1 MPSDPDRDAGRSVPQ
16 RDPERPRPSLKRELL
31 VNFALLT
38 GAAISLAVL
47 SALIAQLFAPRYAV
61 VGIVL
66 LIVADVLVLFVFGR
80 YLLEKLVLRPVA
92 DLVDAT
98 EELARGNLLAR
109 ATPAAT
115 AELAQLADRF
125 NVMTERLA
133 EAQAELLR
141 AEKLASIGRLAT
153 GIAHEIG
160 NPLSA
165 IGNYVEVFR
174 RRGGDLELLE
184 AVERET
190 DRIDRIVR
198 SLLAYARPQD
208 EAVADVDLVAV
219 VRSAVELLERQGA
232 FQRVRLSVE
241 LPTALPAVR
250 GTLHGL
256 EQALVNLL
264 LNAADAAHDG
274 TVAVG
279 AEQQAFRPEGREAQ
293 RRTDDRAIPEVPRSG
308 SRRPQRPE
316 IAEGTPGV
324 LLWVA
329 DSGDGIPDTE
339 RDVVFDPF
347 FTTKE
352 PGLGTGLGLAIVQ
365 GTVHELGGLVWVED
379 AREGGAAFKIFL
391 PAAGVPAVPAAEL
404 R

>member
-1 MPSDPDRDAGRSVPQ
+1 MNLGIFV
-16 RDPERPRPSLKRELL
+16 
-31 VNFALLT
+31 
-38 GAAISLAVL
+38 GAAITLAVL
-47 SALIAQLFAPRYAV
+47 SALVAQLLDPRHAV

-66 LIVADVLVLFVFGR
+66 LIVGDLAVLLLFGR
-80 YLLEKLVLRPVA
+80 YLLEKLVLRPI
-92 DLVDAT
+92 DELVGVT
-98 EELARGNLLAR
+98 EELGRGNLAAR
-109 ATPAAT
+109 ASPAT
-115 AELAQLADRF
+115 TVELAHLAQRF
-125 NVMTERLA
+125 NAMTERLA

-165 IGNYVEVFR
+165 VGTYVEVMR
-174 RRGGDLELLE
+174 RRGADPDLL
-184 AVERET
+184 ADVERET

-208 EAVADVDLVAV
+208 SAVGHVDPAIVVRGAVDLL
-219 VRSAVELLERQGA
+219 RHQGA
-232 FQRVRLSVE
+232 FQRVQLQVDLPDRLPSVH
-241 LPTALPAVR
+241 
-250 GTLHGL
+250 GTVHGL

-264 LNAADAAHDG
+264 LNAVDAAAGG

-279 AEQQAFRPEGREAQ
+279 ASAQAFQA
-293 RRTDDRAIPEVPRSG
+293 DDRDERRRSDPGAGAIA
-308 SRRPQRPE
+308 RRQAWNRPTRPE
-316 IAEGTPGV
+316 IAAGTPGV

-329 DSGDGIPDTE
+329 DSGPGIPEAD

-347 FTTKE
+347 YSTKE

-365 GTVHELGGLVWVED
+365 GTVHELGGLVWVER

-391 PAAGVPAVPAAEL
+391 PSAPQGAAPRTEG

>member
-1 MPSDPDRDAGRSVPQ
+1 VIPTSDSRL
-16 RDPERPRPSLKRELL
+16 PSLKRELL
-31 VNFALLT
+31 VNLALLA

-47 SALIAQLFAPRYAV
+47 SALIAQLFEPRFAV
-61 VGIVL
+61 AGIVL
-66 LIVADVLVLFVFGR
+66 LIVGDVVVLFLFGR
-80 YLLEKLVLRPVA
+80 YLLEKLVLRPVGE
-92 DLVDAT
+92 LVRVT
-98 EELARGNLLAR
+98 EELARGNLAAR
-109 ATPAAT
+109 ASPAAT
-115 AELAQLADRF
+115 VELAHLAQRF
-125 NVMTERLA
+125 NAMTDRLA

-165 IGNYVEVFR
+165 VGNYVEVLR
-174 RRGGDLELLE
+174 RRGGDRDLLA

-208 EAVADVDLVAV
+208 DTVSSVDPAVV
-219 VRSAVELLERQGA
+219 VRSAVDLLRHQGA
-232 FQRVRLSVE
+232 FQRAQLEVDVPDRLPPVQ
-241 LPTALPAVR
+241 
-250 GTLHGL
+250 GTVHGL

-264 LNAADAAHDG
+264 LNAVDAASGG

-279 AEQQAFRPEGREAQ
+279 ARARAFQA
-293 RRTDDRAIPEVPRSG
+293 DDRAERRRSDPGVDTVPRRRAW
-308 SRRPQRPE
+308 SRPKRPE
-316 IAEGTPGV
+316 IADGTPGV

-329 DSGDGIPDTE
+329 DSGPGISEAD

-347 FTTKE
+347 YTTKE

-365 GTVHELGGLVWVED
+365 GTVHELGGLVWVER

-391 PAAGVPAVPAAEL
+391 PSTGPAAASHTEG

>member
-1 MPSDPDRDAGRSVPQ
+1 MTSPSVVPTSGA
-16 RDPERPRPSLKRELL
+16 RLPSLKRELL
-31 VNFALLT
+31 VNLALLA

-47 SALIAQLFAPRYAV
+47 SALVAQLFEPRFAV
-61 VGIVL
+61 LGIVI
-66 LIVADVLVLFVFGR
+66 LILGDVAVLFLFGR
-80 YLLEKLVLRPVA
+80 HLLEKLVLRPIDELIGV
-92 DLVDAT
+92 T
-98 EELARGNLLAR
+98 EELARGNLAAR
-109 ATPAAT
+109 ASPAAT
-115 AELAQLADRF
+115 AELAHLAQRF
-125 NVMTERLA
+125 NAMTERLA

-165 IGNYVEVFR
+165 VGTYVEVLR
-174 RRGGDLELLE
+174 RRGGDPDLLV

-208 EAVADVDLVAV
+208 DAVTNVDPSFA
-219 VRSAVELLERQGA
+219 VRSAVDLLRHQGA
-232 FQRVRLSVE
+232 FQRAELRVDVPDRLPPVQ
-241 LPTALPAVR
+241 
-250 GTLHGL
+250 GTVHGL

-264 LNAADAAHDG
+264 LNAVDAAAG
-274 TVAVG
+274 GIVAVG
-279 AEQQAFRPEGREAQ
+279 ASAQAFQPEDGEECRRSDPDASAVARRRAWTRP
-293 RRTDDRAIPEVPRSG
+293 T
-308 SRRPQRPE
+308 RPE
-316 IAEGTPGV
+316 IAAGTPGV

-329 DSGDGIPDTE
+329 DSGPGIPEAD

-347 FTTKE
+347 YTTKE

-365 GTVHELGGLVWVED
+365 GTVHELGGLVWVER

-391 PAAGVPAVPAAEL
+391 PGAGGAAATRAAGG
-404 R
+404 

>member
-1 MPSDPDRDAGRSVPQ
+1 MSPNSVPSTARSDPEIDTGRS
-16 RDPERPRPSLKRELL
+16 RPSLKRELL

-80 YLLEKLVLRPVA
+80 YLLEKLVLGPVA

-98 EELARGNLLAR
+98 DELARGNLGAR

-115 AELAQLADRF
+115 AELAQLAERF

-133 EAQAELLR
+133 EAQSELLR

-165 IGNYVEVFR
+165 IGNYLEVLR
-174 RRGGDLELLE
+174 RRGGDAELID
-184 AVERET
+184 AVEREAE
-190 DRIDRIVR
+190 RIDRIVR

-219 VRSAVELLERQGA
+219 IRSAVELLGRQGA
-232 FQRVRLSVE
+232 FQRVQLSVE
-241 LPTALPAVR
+241 LPRALPVVR
-250 GTLHGL
+250 GTVHGL

-264 LNAADAAHDG
+264 LNAVDAADGG

-279 AEQQAFRPEGREAQ
+279 AEHQAFRLEGREAQ
-293 RRTDDRAIPEVPRSG
+293 RRSDDRAALALTRSVT
-308 SRRPQRPE
+308 RRPQRPE

-329 DSGDGIPDTE
+329 DSGGGIPGPE

-391 PAAGVPAVPAAEL
+391 PTTRAQDVPRAEL
-404 R
+404 S

>member
-1 MPSDPDRDAGRSVPQ
+1 MTRHRPPATP
-16 RDPERPRPSLKRELL
+16 PETTARPSLKRELL

-47 SALIAQLFAPRYAV
+47 SALIAQLFAPRYAT

-66 LIVADVLVLFVFGR
+66 LIVADVVVLFLFGR
-80 YLLEKLVLRPVA
+80 YLLDKLVLRPVA
-92 DLVDAT
+92 DLVAAT
-98 EELARGNLLAR
+98 DELARGNLGAKAL
-109 ATPAAT
+109 PAAT
-115 AELAQLADRF
+115 AELQRLAERF
-125 NVMTERLA
+125 NAMTERLA

-141 AEKLASIGRLAT
+141 AEKLASIGRLST

-165 IGNYVEVFR
+165 VANYVELLR
-174 RRGGDLELLE
+174 RRGSDPELLD
-184 AVERET
+184 AVNRET

-198 SLLAYARPQD
+198 SLLAYARPTD
-208 EAVADVDLVAV
+208 DAVAPVDLGGL
-219 VRSAVELLERQGA
+219 VRSVVELLERQGA
-232 FQRVRLSVE
+232 FQRLRLVVE
-241 LPTALPAVR
+241 LPGRLPSVR
-250 GTLHGL
+250 GTVHGL
-256 EQALVNLL
+256 EQTLVNLL
-264 LNAADAAHDG
+264 LNAADAAPDG

-279 AEQQAFRPEGREAQ
+279 ARAQ
-293 RRTDDRAIPEVPRSG
+293 PFRTDADGERRETDATAAALPRRRAW
-308 SRRPQRPE
+308 RRPQRPE

-329 DSGDGIPDTE
+329 DSGPGIPDAD

-347 FTTKE
+347 YSTKE

-365 GTVHELGGLVWVED
+365 GTVHELGGLVWVER

-391 PAAGVPAVPAAEL
+391 PDAALAVTAAGADD
-404 R
+404 